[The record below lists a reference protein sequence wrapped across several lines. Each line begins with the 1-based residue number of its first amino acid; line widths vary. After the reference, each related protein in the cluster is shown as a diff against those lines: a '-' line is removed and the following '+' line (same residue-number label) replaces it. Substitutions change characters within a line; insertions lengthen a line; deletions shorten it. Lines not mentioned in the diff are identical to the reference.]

1 MALDRRFEAGCREV
15 STFIERQ
22 KRYLNDREQ
31 ELRDIIDLLTTA
43 MTSAA
48 QNNRVI
54 KTMLDFAAHHNI
66 EPVTETFKFD
76 DVNDAIARL
85 REGKAHYRVVL
96 TK

>member
-1 MALDRRFEAGCREV
+1 MKKKRPYPCVQRVIRKLD
-15 STFIERQ
+15 
-22 KRYLNDREQ
+22 L
-31 ELRDIIDLLTTA
+31 
-43 MTSAA
+43 
-48 QNNRVI
+48 QNWTPATI

-76 DVNDAIARL
+76 DVNSAIERL